1 MSIVAQFNKLSKDTF
16 SYGLSSALQK
26 LITMFLFPIYSR
38 LLSPADFGIQDIIL
52 TTVFIITLFLIL
64 GLDSGVML
72 YYYESKDEDKTTLVS
87 TYLLFEIGVSV
98 PVVII
103 IWLFAPVLSDWIFN
117 DKSLADYLRLGVAS
131 IPFSLIVGAILST
144 LRLTFQTR
152 KFVVLTTFGVLLQ
165 ITGAIVF
172 VIVFKMGVKGI
183 LISILISNA
192 VQSVLGFYLTYRN
205 YRLIFSFNW
214 LKKLLVVGVPLIPLA
229 LSMWIMNYSNR
240 FFLVEYSDM
249 ESVGLLSIVNRV
261 ASIMLLF
268 LSAFSSAW
276 GPYAYSIAPDVELAK
291 ATYRKVLTYFIL
303 GSMIAAMMLSLFSKE
318 IIILLATSAYKEGSS
333 MVFLYSLSSICWV
346 ALYIVGMGTGIAK
359 KNYHNTIAV
368 IIGALLNTLFNYLLI
383 PTYGVLGAAYA
394 SLIGNLIALIYM
406 FYAGQYYFRVSYE
419 FRKILIVIF
428 ITILAVIA
436 GNLIDQQNVGW
447 TAWIIIY
454 KFVILLV
461 VISLLIVFRIIDLQL
476 VKLGIDAIN
485 NKIKG
490 SS

>member
-1 MSIVAQFNKLSKDTF
+1 MSIGSQLKRLSKDTF
-16 SYGLSSALQK
+16 SYGLSSTLQK
-26 LITMFLFPIYSR
+26 LITMFLFPIYAR
-38 LLSPADFGIQDIIL
+38 LLTPADFGIQDIIL

-87 TYLLFEIGVSV
+87 TYLLFEIVVSV

-165 ITGAIVF
+165 ISGAIVF
-172 VIVFKMGVKGI
+172 VIFFKMGVKGI

-346 ALYIVGMGTGIAK
+346 ALYIVGMGAGIAK

-383 PTYGVLGAAYA
+383 PNYGVLGAAYA

-428 ITILAVIA
+428 TTILAVIG
-436 GNLIDQQNVGW
+436 GNVIDQHAINWSIWV
-447 TAWIIIY
+447 IIY
-454 KFVILLV
+454 KFVILLM